1 MLTELSK
8 INIKTQ
14 ELESQ
19 LGQLRVRKVAII
31 SDLFEIIK
39 SWIKEQGFNI
49 SAVRGGSRVD
59 SLVGIRVVLCVF
71 MRRKLQMTLQ
81 EIGKFLG
88 RDHTTIMHHLQQ
100 PLNVKRQ
107 NLLNS
112 LEKYVRNDRNTV

>member
-19 LGQLRVRKVAII
+19 LEQLRVRKVAII
-31 SDLFEIIK
+31 SDLFNTIK
-39 SWIKEQGFNI
+39 SWIKEQGFNTK
-49 SAVRGGSRVD
+49 SVRGGSRVD
-59 SLVGIRVVLCVF
+59 SLVGIRVVICVF

-100 PLNVKRQ
+100 PLDVKRQ